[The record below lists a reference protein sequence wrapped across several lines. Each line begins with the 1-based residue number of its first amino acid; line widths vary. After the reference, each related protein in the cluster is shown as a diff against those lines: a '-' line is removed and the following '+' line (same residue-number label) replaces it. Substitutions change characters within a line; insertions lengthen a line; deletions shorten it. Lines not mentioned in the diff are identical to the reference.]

1 MIEWQISFSVKY
13 YSQKV
18 NLMIKCIASDMDGTL
33 LTATQKITPENLEAI
48 KAAQEKGV
56 EVVIATG
63 RSYFEASFVLDEA
76 GISCPII
83 CANGAEVRASDGK
96 VVSSSPLDKDLAKKA
111 AYILVQNNV
120 YFEVYTNQGTY
131 TIDEDRGV
139 SIIVDIFLSGNPEAD
154 IDEVTKAAEERF
166 TKGLVHKVNSYD
178 ELFNSDEH
186 QIYKLLAFSFEPD
199 FLVSAKEELLK
210 LEGMAVSS
218 SGDENLELTS
228 VNAQKGIALEAFV
241 KEKGISLLETMAI
254 GDNYNDL
261 SMFKRAGRSVAMGNA
276 DDIIK
281 AQCDVVTSANEESGV
296 AKAIWEVLK

>member
-1 MIEWQISFSVKY
+1 
-13 YSQKV
+13 
-18 NLMIKCIASDMDGTL
+18 MIKCIASDMDGTL

-96 VVSSSPLDKDLAKKA
+96 VVSSSPLEKDLAKKA

-178 ELFNSDEH
+178 ELFNIDEH

-199 FLVSAKEELLK
+199 FLVSAKEDLLK

-296 AKAIWEVLK
+296 AKAIWEVLE

>member
-1 MIEWQISFSVKY
+1 
-13 YSQKV
+13 
-18 NLMIKCIASDMDGTL
+18 MIKCIASDMDGTL
-33 LTATQKITPENLEAI
+33 LTATQKITDKNIEAI

-63 RSYFEASFVLDEA
+63 RSYFEASFVLEEA

-83 CANGAEVRASDGK
+83 CANGAEVRAADGK
-96 VVSSSPLDKDLAKKA
+96 VVSSNPLDKDLAKKA
-111 AYILVQNNV
+111 AYILIQNNV

-131 TIDEDRGV
+131 TVDEDRGV

-166 TKGLVHKVNSYD
+166 KKGLVHKVNSYD
-178 ELFNSDEH
+178 ELFNHEEH

-199 FLVSAKEELLK
+199 FLASAKEDLLQ

-276 DDIIK
+276 DEIIK
-281 AQCDVVTSANEESGV
+281 AQCDAVTSTNEDSGV
-296 AKAIWEVLK
+296 AKAIWEVLE

>member
-1 MIEWQISFSVKY
+1 
-13 YSQKV
+13 
-18 NLMIKCIASDMDGTL
+18 MIKCIASDMDGTL
-33 LTATQKITPENLEAI
+33 LTATQKITDENIEAI
-48 KAAQEKGV
+48 KAAQKKGV

-63 RSYFEASFVLDEA
+63 RSYFEASFVLEET

-83 CANGAEVRASDGK
+83 CANGAEVRAADGK
-96 VVSSSPLDKDLAKKA
+96 VVSSNPLDKDLAKKA
-111 AYILVQNNV
+111 AYILIQNNV

-131 TIDEDRGV
+131 TVDEDRGV

-166 TKGLVHKVNSYD
+166 KKGLVHKVNSYD
-178 ELFNSDEH
+178 ELFNHEEH

-199 FLVSAKEELLK
+199 FLASAKEDLLQ

-276 DDIIK
+276 DEIIK
-281 AQCDVVTSANEESGV
+281 AQCDAVTSTNEDSGV
-296 AKAIWEVLK
+296 AKAIWEVLE

>member
-1 MIEWQISFSVKY
+1 MIEWQISFSEKY

-96 VVSSSPLDKDLAKKA
+96 VVSSSPLDKVLAKKA

-199 FLVSAKEELLK
+199 FLVSAKEDLLK

-281 AQCDVVTSANEESGV
+281 AQCDAVTSANEESGV

>member
-1 MIEWQISFSVKY
+1 
-13 YSQKV
+13 
-18 NLMIKCIASDMDGTL
+18 MIKCIASDMDGTL
-33 LTATQKITPENLEAI
+33 LTATQKITDENIKAI

-56 EVVIATG
+56 DVVIATG
-63 RSYFEASFVLDEA
+63 RSYFEASFVLEEA
-76 GISCPII
+76 GITAPII
-83 CANGAEVRASDGK
+83 CVNGAEVRATDGK
-96 VVSSSPLDKDLAKKA
+96 VVSSNPLDKELAKKA
-111 AYILVQNNV
+111 AYILLENNV

-154 IDEVTKAAEERF
+154 IDKVTKAAEERF
-166 TKGLVHKVNSYD
+166 KKGLVHKVNSYD
-178 ELFNSDEH
+178 ELFSDEEH

-199 FLVSAKEELLK
+199 FLASAKEELLK

-228 VNAQKGIALEAFV
+228 TAAQKGIALEAFV

-281 AQCDVVTSANEESGV
+281 AQCDFVTSTNEESGV
-296 AKAIWEVLK
+296 AKAIWKVLE

>member
-1 MIEWQISFSVKY
+1 
-13 YSQKV
+13 
-18 NLMIKCIASDMDGTL
+18 
-33 LTATQKITPENLEAI
+33 
-48 KAAQEKGV
+48 
-56 EVVIATG
+56 
-63 RSYFEASFVLDEA
+63 
-76 GISCPII
+76 
-83 CANGAEVRASDGK
+83 
-96 VVSSSPLDKDLAKKA
+96 
-111 AYILVQNNV
+111 
-120 YFEVYTNQGTY
+120 
-131 TIDEDRGV
+131 
-139 SIIVDIFLSGNPEAD
+139 
-154 IDEVTKAAEERF
+154 
-166 TKGLVHKVNSYD
+166 
-178 ELFNSDEH
+178 FNSDEH

-199 FLVSAKEELLK
+199 FLVSAKEDLLK

-296 AKAIWEVLK
+296 AKAIWEVLE

>member
-1 MIEWQISFSVKY
+1 
-13 YSQKV
+13 
-18 NLMIKCIASDMDGTL
+18 MIKCIASDMDGTL
-33 LTATQKITPENLEAI
+33 LTATQKITDKNIEAI

-63 RSYFEASFVLDEA
+63 RSYFEASFVLEEA

-83 CANGAEVRASDGK
+83 CANGAEVRATDGK
-96 VVSSSPLDKDLAKKA
+96 VVSSNPLDKALAKKA
-111 AYILVQNNV
+111 AYILIQNNV

-131 TIDEDRGV
+131 TVDEDRGV

-154 IDEVTKAAEERF
+154 IDEVTNAAEERF
-166 TKGLVHKVNSYD
+166 KKGLVHKVNSYD
-178 ELFNSDEH
+178 ELFNHEEH

-199 FLVSAKEELLK
+199 FLASAKEDLLQ

-228 VNAQKGIALEAFV
+228 VDAQKGIALEAFV

-276 DDIIK
+276 DEIIK
-281 AQCDVVTSANEESGV
+281 AQCDAVTSTNEDSGV
-296 AKAIWEVLK
+296 AKAIAEVLE

>member
-1 MIEWQISFSVKY
+1 
-13 YSQKV
+13 
-18 NLMIKCIASDMDGTL
+18 MIKCIASDMDGTL
-33 LTATQKITPENLEAI
+33 LTATQKITPENIEAI
-48 KAAQEKGV
+48 KTAQEKGV

-83 CANGAEVRASDGK
+83 CANGAEVRAADGK
-96 VVSSSPLDKDLAKKA
+96 VVSSNPLDKDLAKKA

-166 TKGLVHKVNSYD
+166 IKGLVRKVNSYD

-199 FLVSAKEELLK
+199 FLVSAKEDLLK

-241 KEKGISLLETMAI
+241 KERGISLLETMAI

-281 AQCDVVTSANEESGV
+281 AQCDAVTSANEDSGV
-296 AKAIWEVLK
+296 AKAIREVLK

>member
-1 MIEWQISFSVKY
+1 
-13 YSQKV
+13 
-18 NLMIKCIASDMDGTL
+18 MIKCIASDMDGTL

-83 CANGAEVRASDGK
+83 CANGAEVRAPDGK
-96 VVSSSPLDKDLAKKA
+96 VVSSSPLDKVLAKKA

-166 TKGLVHKVNSYD
+166 IKGLVHKVNSYD

-199 FLVSAKEELLK
+199 FLVSAKEDLLK

>member
-1 MIEWQISFSVKY
+1 
-13 YSQKV
+13 
-18 NLMIKCIASDMDGTL
+18 MIKCIASDMDGTL

-96 VVSSSPLDKDLAKKA
+96 VVSSSPLEKDLAKKA

-199 FLVSAKEELLK
+199 FLVSAKEDLLK

>member
-1 MIEWQISFSVKY
+1 
-13 YSQKV
+13 
-18 NLMIKCIASDMDGTL
+18 MIKCIASDMDGTL

-166 TKGLVHKVNSYD
+166 TKGFVHKVNSYD

>member
-1 MIEWQISFSVKY
+1 
-13 YSQKV
+13 
-18 NLMIKCIASDMDGTL
+18 MIKCIASDMDGTL
-33 LTATQKITPENLEAI
+33 LTATQKVTPENIEAI

-96 VVSSSPLDKDLAKKA
+96 VVSSNPLDKDLAKKA
-111 AYILVQNNV
+111 AYILVKNNV

-166 TKGLVHKVNSYD
+166 TKGLVRKVNSYD
-178 ELFNSDEH
+178 ELFNSEEH
-186 QIYKLLAFSFEPD
+186 QIYKLLAFSLEPD
-199 FLVSAKEELLK
+199 FLVSAKEDLLK

-281 AQCDVVTSANEESGV
+281 AQCDAVTSANEESGV
-296 AKAIWEVLK
+296 AEAIWEVLK

>member
-1 MIEWQISFSVKY
+1 
-13 YSQKV
+13 
-18 NLMIKCIASDMDGTL
+18 MIKCIASDMDGTL
-33 LTATQKITPENLEAI
+33 LTATQKITPENIEAI
-48 KAAQEKGV
+48 KTAQEKGV

-83 CANGAEVRASDGK
+83 CANGAEVRAADGK
-96 VVSSSPLDKDLAKKA
+96 VVSFNPLDKDLAKKA
-111 AYILVQNNV
+111 VYILVQNNV

-166 TKGLVHKVNSYD
+166 TKGLVRKVNSYD

-199 FLVSAKEELLK
+199 FLVSAKEDLLK

-281 AQCDVVTSANEESGV
+281 AQCDVVTSANEDSGV
-296 AKAIWEVLK
+296 AKAIREVLK

>member
-1 MIEWQISFSVKY
+1 
-13 YSQKV
+13 
-18 NLMIKCIASDMDGTL
+18 MIKCIASDMDGTL

-96 VVSSSPLDKDLAKKA
+96 VVSSSPLDKVLAKKA

-199 FLVSAKEELLK
+199 FLVSAKEDLLK

-228 VNAQKGIALEAFV
+228 VSAQKGIALEAFV

-281 AQCDVVTSANEESGV
+281 AQCDVVTSANEDSGV

>member
-1 MIEWQISFSVKY
+1 
-13 YSQKV
+13 
-18 NLMIKCIASDMDGTL
+18 MIKCIASDMDGTL
-33 LTATQKITPENLEAI
+33 LTATQKITDKNIEAI

-63 RSYFEASFVLDEA
+63 RSYFEASFVLEEA

-83 CANGAEVRASDGK
+83 CANGAEVRAADGK
-96 VVSSSPLDKDLAKKA
+96 VVSSNPLDKALAKKA
-111 AYILVQNNV
+111 AYILIQNNV

-131 TIDEDRGV
+131 TVDEDRGV

-166 TKGLVHKVNSYD
+166 KKGLVHKVNSYD
-178 ELFNSDEH
+178 ELFNHEEH

-199 FLVSAKEELLK
+199 FLASAKEDLLQ

-228 VNAQKGIALEAFV
+228 VDAQKGIALEAFV
-241 KEKGISLLETMAI
+241 KEKGISNLETMAI

-276 DDIIK
+276 DEIIK
-281 AQCDVVTSANEESGV
+281 AQCDAVTSTNEDSGV
-296 AKAIWEVLK
+296 AKAIWEVLE

>member
-1 MIEWQISFSVKY
+1 
-13 YSQKV
+13 
-18 NLMIKCIASDMDGTL
+18 MIKCIASDMDGTL
-33 LTATQKITPENLEAI
+33 LTATQKITDENIKAI

-56 EVVIATG
+56 DVVIATG
-63 RSYFEASFVLDEA
+63 RSYFEASFVLEEA
-76 GISCPII
+76 GITAPII
-83 CANGAEVRASDGK
+83 CVNGAEVRAADGK
-96 VVSSSPLDKDLAKKA
+96 VVSSNPLDKELAKKA
-111 AYILVQNNV
+111 AYILLENNV

-154 IDEVTKAAEERF
+154 DIDKVTKAAEERF
-166 TKGLVHKVNSYD
+166 KKGLVHKVNSYD
-178 ELFNSDEH
+178 ELFSDEEH

-199 FLVSAKEELLK
+199 FLTSAKEELLK

-228 VNAQKGIALEAFV
+228 TAAQKGIALEAFV

-281 AQCDVVTSANEESGV
+281 AQCDFVTSTNEESGV
-296 AKAIWEVLK
+296 AKAIWKVLE

>member
-1 MIEWQISFSVKY
+1 
-13 YSQKV
+13 
-18 NLMIKCIASDMDGTL
+18 MIKCIASDMDGTL
-33 LTATQKITPENLEAI
+33 LTATQKITDENIKAI

-56 EVVIATG
+56 DVVIATG
-63 RSYFEASFVLDEA
+63 RSYFEASFVLEEA
-76 GISCPII
+76 GITAPII
-83 CANGAEVRASDGK
+83 CVNGAEVRAADGK
-96 VVSSSPLDKDLAKKA
+96 VVSSNPLDKELAKKA
-111 AYILVQNNV
+111 AYILLENNV

-154 IDEVTKAAEERF
+154 IDKVTKAAEERF
-166 TKGLVHKVNSYD
+166 KKGLVHKVNSYD
-178 ELFNSDEH
+178 ELFSDEEH

-199 FLVSAKEELLK
+199 FLASAKEELLK

-228 VNAQKGIALEAFV
+228 TAAQKGIALEAFV

-281 AQCDVVTSANEESGV
+281 AQCDFVTSTNEESGV
-296 AKAIWEVLK
+296 AKAIWKVLE

>member
-1 MIEWQISFSVKY
+1 
-13 YSQKV
+13 
-18 NLMIKCIASDMDGTL
+18 MIKCIASDMDGTL
-33 LTATQKITPENLEAI
+33 LTATQKITPENIEAI
-48 KAAQEKGV
+48 KTAQEKRV

-83 CANGAEVRASDGK
+83 CANGAEVRAADGK
-96 VVSSSPLDKDLAKKA
+96 VVSSNPLDKDLAKKA

-166 TKGLVHKVNSYD
+166 TKGLVRKVNSYD

-199 FLVSAKEELLK
+199 FLVSAKEDLLK

-281 AQCDVVTSANEESGV
+281 AQCDAVTSANEESGV

>member
-1 MIEWQISFSVKY
+1 
-13 YSQKV
+13 
-18 NLMIKCIASDMDGTL
+18 MIKCIASDMDGTL

-96 VVSSSPLDKDLAKKA
+96 VVSSSPLEKDLAKKA

-199 FLVSAKEELLK
+199 FLVSAKEDLLK

-296 AKAIWEVLK
+296 AKAIWEVLE

>member
-1 MIEWQISFSVKY
+1 
-13 YSQKV
+13 
-18 NLMIKCIASDMDGTL
+18 MIKCIASDMDGTL
-33 LTATQKITPENLEAI
+33 LTATQKITDKNIEAI

-63 RSYFEASFVLDEA
+63 RSYFEASFVLEEA
-76 GISCPII
+76 GISCPMI
-83 CANGAEVRASDGK
+83 CANGAEVRAADGK
-96 VVSSSPLDKDLAKKA
+96 VVSSNPLDKTLAKKA
-111 AYILVQNNV
+111 AYILLQNNV

-131 TIDEDRGV
+131 TVDEDRGV

-166 TKGLVHKVNSYD
+166 KKGLVHKVNSYD
-178 ELFNSDEH
+178 ELFNHEEH

-199 FLVSAKEELLK
+199 FLAAAKEDLLQ
-210 LEGMAVSS
+210 LDGLAVSS

-276 DDIIK
+276 DEIIK
-281 AQCDVVTSANEESGV
+281 AQCDAVTLTNEDSGV
-296 AKAIWEVLK
+296 AKAIWEVLE

>member
-1 MIEWQISFSVKY
+1 
-13 YSQKV
+13 
-18 NLMIKCIASDMDGTL
+18 MIKCIASDMDGTL
-33 LTATQKITPENLEAI
+33 LTATQKITDENIEAI
-48 KAAQEKGV
+48 KAAQKKGV

-63 RSYFEASFVLDEA
+63 RSYFEASFVLEEA

-83 CANGAEVRASDGK
+83 CANGAEVRAADGK
-96 VVSSSPLDKDLAKKA
+96 VVSSNPLDKDLAKKA
-111 AYILVQNNV
+111 AYILIQNNV

-131 TIDEDRGV
+131 TVDEDRGV

-166 TKGLVHKVNSYD
+166 KKGLVHKVNSYD
-178 ELFNSDEH
+178 ELFNHEEH

-199 FLVSAKEELLK
+199 FLASAKEDLLQ

-276 DDIIK
+276 DEIIK
-281 AQCDVVTSANEESGV
+281 AQCDAVTSTNEDSGV
-296 AKAIWEVLK
+296 AKAIWEVLE

>member
-1 MIEWQISFSVKY
+1 
-13 YSQKV
+13 
-18 NLMIKCIASDMDGTL
+18 MIKCIASDMDGTL
-33 LTATQKITPENLEAI
+33 LTATQKVTPENIEAI

-83 CANGAEVRASDGK
+83 CVNGAEVRATDGK
-96 VVSSSPLDKDLAKKA
+96 VVSSNPLDKDLAKKA

-166 TKGLVHKVNSYD
+166 TKGLVRKVNSYD

-199 FLVSAKEELLK
+199 FLVSAKEDLLK

-281 AQCDVVTSANEESGV
+281 AQCDMVTSANEESGV
-296 AKAIWEVLK
+296 AAAIWEVLK